1 MSGFKLHCRGVVMEP
16 EPGNPQETEG
26 VLNPAT
32 IRGPDREIDLFL
44 QLIARGNYSSIGIAC
59 ACSHFFMRI

>member
-1 MSGFKLHCRGVVMEP
+1 MEP